1 MKETS
6 PVLSGFDLFFPDAV
20 DKSKENLMD
29 LLKTL
34 CDHYGTSINDS
45 YEGQTTTATPVINP
59 VNAKS
64 KFEDFMEAFDNAV
77 SFLNEKLKKSA
88 KQLVRESKDSETY
101 METKRTTSV
110 DVYKYLVADGSL
122 KQFVNIAGLFKT
134 SLLIPPTTS
143 NVEGGFSVMN
153 LICIPLRTSLSESNL
168 DRFMRISINGPETF
182 GETDVEKMVEF
193 SRERMTIDALIC
205 KIYFLC
211 FF

>member
-1 MKETS
+1 
-6 PVLSGFDLFFPDAV
+6 
-20 DKSKENLMD
+20 
-29 LLKTL
+29 
-34 CDHYGTSINDS
+34 
-45 YEGQTTTATPVINP
+45 
-59 VNAKS
+59 
-64 KFEDFMEAFDNAV
+64 
-77 SFLNEKLKKSA
+77 
-88 KQLVRESKDSETY
+88 

-193 SRERMTIDALIC
+193 
-205 KIYFLC
+205 
-211 FF
+211 